1 MVFGLCRPK
10 PEDVLDGD
18 DLQANARSS
27 TPSPPSS
34 PKVGPVHAR
43 AASAPASRRGRNPKL
58 NLRRVAPDE
67 PPIAA
72 TVTAVVA
79 VHDSGSPNGPLTPP
93 TPTPPRPANGG
104 SQEKVEETRGPLD
117 PLPSQLVNR
126 RLTQKSKPF
135 WELEKGR
142 APLGKISG
150 RGTLPSPLSE
160 DSPPSMSPAADPLK
174 TSGVGEAHAG
184 VDQKLASSTS
194 EWAVEEFDDG
204 VPSPGRSSPAR
215 AAGNGLQRPVQQM
228 PLSELSASAAAQRA
242 PFASLA
248 PPRRL
253 VAPAS
258 PASGLAS
265 LSELPPLPAQR
276 APAGGRTALPDPKTL
291 PGVLGSVHG
300 GTRRPAAAPA
310 ADPAAAPP
318 AAPPAA
324 AFPSGG
330 ASAPAGRS
338 ALKGS
343 SGGQGKPAQPG
354 RRLRWVPGEVQRV
367 VVVARPEAVLLAEA
381 KEDYTRNLAAIS
393 HLRRQHAR
401 AARDKCRLGGA
412 DGALPGPPGAA
423 QATQAPGCAAH
434 FGPRPKAPIPRRRS
448 CGFQPAGARH
458 ALPGAG
464 ARPRPGGGRR
474 GARLAPRTRRLP
486 ARARGGGRGGG
497 GRGGGA
503 HVGPDARASHDAAH
517 RASRGGG
524 LLSAARSS
532 STRDS
537 EGSAMM

>member
-43 AASAPASRRGRNPKL
+43 AASAPASRRGR

-174 TSGVGEAHAG
+174 MNGVGEAHAG

-204 VPSPGRSSPAR
+204 VPSPARPSPAR

-248 PPRRL
+248 PPKRL
-253 VAPAS
+253 VTPAS

-367 VVVARPEAVLLAEA
+367 VVVARPEGMLLAEA

-401 AARDKCRLGGA
+401 QHVTSAALGVPTAHCPGLLGLRRLPSLLA
-412 DGALPGPPGAA
+412 ALHTLGPGL
-423 QATQAPGCAAH
+423 
-434 FGPRPKAPIPRRRS
+434 RRRS
-448 CGFQPAGARH
+448 QGADLAASNQQAHGTPFRELVR
-458 ALPGAG
+458 ALDRAE
-464 ARPRPGGGRR
+464 GGE
-474 GARLAPRTRRLP
+474 ALASLP
-486 ARARGGGRGGG
+486 GRGGFPHELE
-497 GRGGGA
+497 A
-503 HVGPDARASHDAAH
+503 EAA
-517 RASRGGG
+517 G
-524 LLSAARSS
+524 AAR
-532 STRDS
+532 TW
-537 EGSAMM
+537 GQMLAPPTMPPIAPPAVAA